1 MDHSF
6 TDVQPRLVIPSVI
19 AHPGQHDLP
28 DRFPVGYR
36 VEVFTRPLASRFNTR
51 ACPEIDLSRMTH
63 AQKNALI
70 LSLLPPVQQRQDG
83 FADIAVRKA
92 EIAELTRPPKT
103 QDHTFTPPSKAQRSD
118 RSVQRA
124 QRRSRPGLARAP

>member
-1 MDHSF
+1 
-6 TDVQPRLVIPSVI
+6 
-19 AHPGQHDLP
+19 
-28 DRFPVGYR
+28 
-36 VEVFTRPLASRFNTR
+36 
-51 ACPEIDLSRMTH
+51 MTH

-83 FADIAVRKA
+83 FADIAMRKA